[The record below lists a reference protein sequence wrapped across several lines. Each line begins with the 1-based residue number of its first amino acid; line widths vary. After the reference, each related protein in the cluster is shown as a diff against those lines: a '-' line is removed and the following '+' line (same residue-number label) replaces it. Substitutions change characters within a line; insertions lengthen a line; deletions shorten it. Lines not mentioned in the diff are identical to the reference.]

1 MSRLAL
7 IAVQADSHVNFRI
20 PLIEAIVDKGVTVY
34 ALASDYD
41 DSTRE
46 QILAA
51 GATPIDITLART
63 GVNPLNDLFDAL
75 ALFRTLKSLDLDV
88 VCSSFAKPVIYG
100 SLAAFFA
107 GIKRRYAMIEGL
119 GFIFTDIEVKLTLKK
134 SALRFVVSSL
144 YRIALKTVHKV
155 IFLNDDDLG
164 VFIKRGIT
172 EVRRSVV
179 LGGIGVDL
187 QKWSPITPSIKPL
200 RFVFVGRLLREKGI
214 FEFIGAAR
222 VVRNVCPSCEFVV
235 LGDLD
240 INPGAI
246 QRWQIDKW
254 VAEGVVKW
262 PGRVDVRCWLKDCS
276 VFVLP
281 SYREGVPMS
290 TQEAMAVGLPVITTD
305 APGCKATI
313 ENGVNGF
320 MVPVRDEISLADAMI
335 RFVEEPSLVGSMGF
349 ESRRLAESRFDVR
362 DANRRLTEILEL

>member
-7 IAVQADSHVNFRI
+7 IAVQADSHVNFRM
-20 PLIEAIVDKGVTVY
+20 PLIEAIVDKGVTVF

-41 DSTRE
+41 DATRE

-63 GVNPLNDLFDAL
+63 GMNPLNDFFDAL
-75 ALFRTLKSLDLDV
+75 ALRRILKSLDIDIV
-88 VCSSFAKPVIYG
+88 FSSFAKPVIYG

-107 GIKRRYAMIEGL
+107 GVKRRYAMIEGL
-119 GFIFTDIEVKLTLKK
+119 GFVFTDNGAKPRLRTMG
-134 SALRFVVSSL
+134 LRFVVSCL

-155 IFLNDDDLG
+155 IFLNDDDLS

-187 QKWSPITPSIKPL
+187 HKWSPITPSTNPL

-214 FEFIGAAR
+214 CEFIGAAR
-222 VVRNVCPSCEFVV
+222 IVRNVCPSCEFVV

-246 QRWQIDKW
+246 QRRQIDEW
-254 VAEGVVKW
+254 VTEGVVKW
-262 PGRVDVRCWLKDCS
+262 PGRVDVKRWLKDCS

-305 APGCKATI
+305 APGCRATI

-335 RFVEEPSLVGSMGF
+335 RFVEEPSLTVSMGY
-349 ESRRLAESRFDVR
+349 ESRRLAEHRFDVR
-362 DANRRLTEILEL
+362 DANTRLTEILEL